1 MTESYPIK
9 ILGIVAEEVT
19 TPRND
24 GTRGSALYAV
34 PFKLCRPV
42 SSLWARQFEQTWD
55 HPPSYTS
62 MHRPGICRV
71 SGDRI
76 ILNGTTLDEVERVHK
91 ETLKVV
97 LDAVNAR
104 VEELERE
111 AQLREAEQR
120 RRIQAH
126 ADDVKQRAGRIKFGD

>member
-1 MTESYPIK
+1 
-9 ILGIVAEEVT
+9 
-19 TPRND
+19 
-24 GTRGSALYAV
+24 
-34 PFKLCRPV
+34 
-42 SSLWARQFEQTWD
+42 
-55 HPPSYTS
+55 